1 MTATAETLTVS
12 SDLRAHRIDLPYNV
26 LLDGKAATRSRIQ
39 VVLERV
45 QNTNARFIAYNYK
58 RIGSSLHRD
67 IKAFDDIP
75 DALTLAETV
84 YRYDSLQSRILQ
96 DAYDRVASQV
106 LPLVTGRDGTLKSLT
121 DILSVKADDD
131 ISVDEAVFRMQV
143 LDYINSQ
150 TGIHIQYI
158 DETTLKQIQNFMRTS
173 PTVADFQKAIDAYF
187 RADWPS
193 RSYTIARTESHNAAM
208 ASVDYSVRNT
218 NVDRDKTKTW
228 RISGSNTRPT
238 HQAMDGVTVP
248 FEDPFKVPTNYGGT
262 DTMMFPGDTS
272 RGAGAGNI
280 INCRCWYTQAYAD

>member
-1 MTATAETLTVS
+1 MAGVLTVS
-12 SDLRAHRIDLPYNV
+12 SELRAHRVDLPYNV

-45 QNTNARFIAYNYK
+45 QNTNARSIAYNYK

-106 LPLVTGRDGTLKSLT
+106 LPLVTGRGGTLKSLT
-121 DILSVKADDD
+121 DILSVKTDDD
-131 ISVDEAVFRMQV
+131 VSVDETVFRLQV

-158 DETTLKQIQNFMRTS
+158 DEATLKQIQQLMRTS
-173 PTVADFQKAIDAYF
+173 LTVADFQKAIDVYF
-187 RADWPS
+187 RADWPN

-218 NVDRDKTKTW
+218 NVDREKTKTW

-238 HQAMDGVTVP
+238 HQVMDGVTVP

-272 RGAGAGNI
+272 HGAGAGNI
-280 INCRCWYTQAYAD
+280 INCRCWYSQDYAD